1 MVQFFK
7 DTDFRLRV
15 PSHVNFLAVGDIHV
29 RSRDLLSLLFTVCKS
44 PIMHR
49 VCPQNFCITF
59 VLNFAWVLQS
69 SQEKLKTMATQN
81 FGGANKV
88 HYGRCAS
95 GEYYSR
101 KSGKLPTYPS
111 HKPTLTLTSKI
122 ENVTVKKTFAWTDQ
136 TT

>member
-1 MVQFFK
+1 MQATRWRWDNVPENSSMVQFLK

-49 VCPQNFCITF
+49 VCPPNFCITF

-69 SQEKLKTMATQN
+69 SQEKLKTVMATKN
-81 FGGANKV
+81 FGEQRRCIMGDVQVANTIQESL
-88 HYGRCAS
+88 GSCP
-95 GEYYSR
+95 
-101 KSGKLPTYPS
+101 PTPPLS
-111 HKPTLTLTSKI
+111 QH
-122 ENVTVKKTFAWTDQ
+122 
-136 TT
+136 